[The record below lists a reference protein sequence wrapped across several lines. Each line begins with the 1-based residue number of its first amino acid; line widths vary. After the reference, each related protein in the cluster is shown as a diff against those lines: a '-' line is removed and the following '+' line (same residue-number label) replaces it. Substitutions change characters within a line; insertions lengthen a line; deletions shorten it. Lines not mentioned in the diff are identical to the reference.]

1 MAERKKYKHLR
12 WEDRLKM
19 EGALKTGAKPD
30 EIAEM
35 LGCCRATVYN
45 EIKRGQ
51 CLQQH
56 DAEFVMQRTSKSA
69 VIFLN
74 FIGKPPGQGA
84 GAEDR
89 PRPRP
94 GQLHRG
100 QDHPRPLLPLRDPG
114 LHQGTGPAV

>member
-51 CLQQH
+51 CSSSMTQSSSWSTAPTC
-56 DAEFVMQRTSKSA
+56 AERK
-69 VIFLN
+69 
-74 FIGKPPGQGA
+74 
-84 GAEDR
+84 
-89 PRPRP
+89 
-94 GQLHRG
+94 
-100 QDHPRPLLPLRDPG
+100 
-114 LHQGTGPAV
+114 